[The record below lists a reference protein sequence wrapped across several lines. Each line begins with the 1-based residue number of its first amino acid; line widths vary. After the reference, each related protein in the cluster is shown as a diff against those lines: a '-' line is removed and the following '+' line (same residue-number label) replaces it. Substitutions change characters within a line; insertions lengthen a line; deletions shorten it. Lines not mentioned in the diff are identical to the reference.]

1 MSFEEAQFR
10 PRFFSLLFFKF
21 LNLEAG
27 STPIQTC
34 DVFLKKME
42 FWVFSYNVFKK
53 NHLHEMVFFHNFD
66 VILVLSH
73 FSFVLVVE
81 H

>member
-1 MSFEEAQFR
+1 
-10 PRFFSLLFFKF
+10 
-21 LNLEAG
+21 LNLEVG

-42 FWVFSYNVFKK
+42 FWVFSYNVFLK
-53 NHLHEMVFFHNFD
+53 NHSLGKVFFHNFD

-81 H
+81 HYAG